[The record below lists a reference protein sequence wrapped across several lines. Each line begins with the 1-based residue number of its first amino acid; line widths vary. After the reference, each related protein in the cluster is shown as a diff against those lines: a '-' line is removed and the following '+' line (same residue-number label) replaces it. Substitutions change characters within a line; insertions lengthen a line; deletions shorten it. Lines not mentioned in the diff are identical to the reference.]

1 MIKKTGLENFNLMQ
15 AGIESITAVY
25 KRIYRSLTSEFR
37 KIYKLNRE
45 YMNFEEYVSVLDEP
59 IQQSDYEGPED
70 DIIPGADPT
79 AVSSQEK
86 QAKVQALMQIIQLG
100 TINPMAVTQLYLE
113 AHEIPEPQKYL
124 MQPQPQQDPK
134 QKELELKAQ
143 MEQQKAQRD
152 MMIASE
158 KLKMEQ
164 ASKEQ
169 ELQMK
174 ARMHQLDLQ
183 AKQVEASLAGQAAQA
198 KLQAE
203 QAAHQQKMVQQTQQT
218 QLNLATQQAT
228 AQQNMQHQQEANK
241 QKLAMNK
248 SKETKPNATSKSK

>member
-1 MIKKTGLENFNLMQ
+1 MAT
-15 AGIESITAVY
+15 IEQGMKVFTAVY

-174 ARMHQLDLQ
+174 VRMHQLDLQ
-183 AKQVEASLAGQAAQA
+183 AKQVEASLAGQAAHA

-218 QLNLATQQAT
+218 
-228 AQQNMQHQQEANK
+228 
-241 QKLAMNK
+241 
-248 SKETKPNATSKSK
+248 